1 MSGALPRGACDCH
14 CHVFG
19 PAARFPYAEPRS
31 YTPDDAPLEAYLA
44 LLDRLG
50 FDRGVLVQ
58 PSAYG
63 RDNRAML
70 DALTREPQ
78 RLRGVAVGGG
88 ELDAATL
95 KQWHAAG
102 VRGLRA
108 NEFRRDG
115 KPYYQNGVSLKD
127 IEPLLPLHRRS
138 RLASAIVDRRPRS
151 ARHGCRRSRA
161 CRCRWWSITWAAW
174 SISTART
181 IPASRRLLR
190 GVGEG
195 RLWAKLSG
203 TYRLGATPPDYA
215 RGAAVPR
222 RAGRRQSAQS
232 GVGHRLAASAAGGP
246 GAGRRAPAASV
257 SRLDAGRGQPAG
269 DPRSTIRRGCTIF
282 RAPDDVIVSASD
294 RAISLGA
301 ACAAARGT

>member
-1 MSGALPRGACDCH
+1 MSGVLPQGACDCH

-70 DALTREPQ
+70 DALAREPK
-78 RLRGVAVGGG
+78 RLRAVAVGGA
-88 ELDAATL
+88 ELSVATL

-115 KPYYQNGVSLKD
+115 KPYYQNGVSLTEV
-127 IEPLLPLHRRS
+127 EPLLPAIADFGWHLQLWIDARDLPDLTP
-138 RLASAIVDRRPRS
+138 RLERVPVPVVVDHMGRMEYHHGTRHPGFQALVAANPRNLVWGTDWPHPRPEGPVPDAKRLRDTFIDWTTPANRQAIFVDNP
-151 ARHGCRRSRA
+151 AR
-161 CRCRWWSITWAAW
+161 
-174 SISTART
+174 
-181 IPASRRLLR
+181 L
-190 GVGEG
+190 
-195 RLWAKLSG
+195 
-203 TYRLGATPPDYA
+203 YDF
-215 RGAAVPR
+215 
-222 RAGRRQSAQS
+222 
-232 GVGHRLAASAAGGP
+232 
-246 GAGRRAPAASV
+246 PAA
-257 SRLDAGRGQPAG
+257 
-269 DPRSTIRRGCTIF
+269 
-282 RAPDDVIVSASD
+282 
-294 RAISLGA
+294 
-301 ACAAARGT
+301 